1 METVLTAPAEATLFG
16 IPTAVFSVLIPL
28 IGVGIFAYMVK
39 RRIMPLRKAA
49 SDNRLDRIAQRLY
62 NVLKIWLGQCY
73 LGRHNDVYED
83 PRAALDAIGGLKRVE
98 MQRCRDRSFCCGGG
112 GLMLFYEPREE
123 QRMGVLRVK
132 MALEGGADVIVT
144 ACPFCFV
151 I

>member
-83 PRAALDAIGGLKRVE
+83 PRAAWMRLAGLREWKCSDAE
-98 MQRCRDRSFCCGGG
+98 
-112 GLMLFYEPREE
+112 
-123 QRMGVLRVK
+123 
-132 MALEGGADVIVT
+132 IVHF
-144 ACPFCFV
+144 AAAEAG
-151 I
+151 